1 MVLGNVAAPVFSD
14 NAIAVP
20 LDNEPAQLK
29 GPRIQ
34 ELGVVRYDEIWSG
47 FPRLF
52 DRFVRSVRDA
62 TDLTAHVVSL
72 AKWLLPMLC
81 EET

>member
-14 NAIAVP
+14 KAIAVP
-20 LDNEPAQLK
+20 LGNKPAQLK

-34 ELGVVRYDEIWSG
+34 ELGVVRYWELTCG
-47 FPRLF
+47 FPGLL
-52 DRFVRSVRDA
+52 DRFVRSVRDV

-72 AKWLLPMLC
+72 AKWL
-81 EET
+81 

>member
-52 DRFVRSVRDA
+52 DRFVRSVRDVYRL
-62 TDLTAHVVSL
+62 DSSRR
-72 AKWLLPMLC
+72 LPSKMAVANAV
-81 EET
+81 

>member
-14 NAIAVP
+14 KAIAVP
-20 LDNEPAQLK
+20 LGNEPAQLK

-34 ELGVVRYDEIWSG
+34 ELGVVRYWELTRG
-47 FPRLF
+47 FPCLL
-52 DRFVRSVRDA
+52 DRFVRSVRDV

-72 AKWLLPMLC
+72 AKWL
-81 EET
+81 

>member
-20 LDNEPAQLK
+20 LGNEPAQLK

-34 ELGVVRYDEIWSG
+34 ELGVVRYDDVWRC
-47 FPRLF
+47 FPRLL
-52 DRFVRSVRDA
+52 DRFVRSVRDV
-62 TDLTAHVVSL
+62 TGLTAHVVSQ
-72 AKWLLPMLC
+72 AKRL
-81 EET
+81 

>member
-20 LDNEPAQLK
+20 LGNEPAQLK

-34 ELGVVRYDEIWSG
+34 ELGVVRYDEVWSG

-52 DRFVRSVRDA
+52 DRFVRSVRDV
-62 TDLTAHVVSL
+62 TDLTAQIVSL
-72 AKWLLPMLC
+72 AKWL
-81 EET
+81 